1 LGNIR
6 RSRGYNY
13 EHTLVQRLNNGQWR
27 ARRLGGS
34 STGLPDIVAVN
45 NDTGILLTIEAKSG
59 TSDILYVPLDQIER
73 CLMVRNMFSIYPERH
88 IILAFKFMG
97 KKRFRRKNETIY
109 ESRRLIE
116 YYKVA
121 DIVIGMKALP
131 IVKCTY
137 DGKTYAI
144 FRNKTLPLDLPDY
157 NMPFHKL
164 VPRVTMVARA
174 RSQAKATKT
183 IRTVTEK
190 KLLTPLPLVLLDKE
204 DEGIGIGSRTRKRQR
219 KSEP

>member
-1 LGNIR
+1 MGNIR

-45 NDTGILLTIEAKSG
+45 NDAGILLTIEAKSG

-73 CLMVRNMFSIYPERH
+73 CLIVRNMFGIYPERH
-88 IILAFKFMG
+88 IVLAFKFMG
-97 KKRFRRKNETIY
+97 KKRFRRKNETVY
-109 ESRRLIE
+109 ESRRLME

-121 DIVIGMKALP
+121 DIVVGMKSLP
-131 IVKCTY
+131 IIKCTY

-144 FRNKTLPLDLPDY
+144 FSNKTVRLDLPDY
-157 NMPFHKL
+157 SMPFHKL
-164 VPRVTMVARA
+164 ERRVPVMAPARLKP
-174 RSQAKATKT
+174 KATKT
-183 IRTVTEK
+183 RTT
-190 KLLTPLPLVLLDKE
+190 
-204 DEGIGIGSRTRKRQR
+204 I
-219 KSEP
+219 

>member
-1 LGNIR
+1 
-6 RSRGYNY
+6 
-13 EHTLVQRLNNGQWR
+13 
-27 ARRLGGS
+27 LGGS

-45 NDTGILLTIEAKSG
+45 NDAGILLTIEAKSG

-73 CLMVRNMFSIYPERH
+73 CLMVRNMFGIYPERH

-97 KKRFRRKNETIY
+97 KKRFRRKNETVY
-109 ESRRLIE
+109 ESRRLTE

-144 FRNKTLPLDLPDY
+144 FRNKTVPLGLPDY
-157 NMPFHKL
+157 NMPFHKFVRRAPL
-164 VPRVTMVARA
+164 VGRA
-174 RSQAKATKT
+174 GLQAKATKT

-190 KLLTPLPLVLLDKE
+190 KLVTALPLVLLDKK
-204 DEGIGIGSRTRKRQR
+204 DEGISTGSRNRKRER

>member
-1 LGNIR
+1 M
-6 RSRGYNY
+6 
-13 EHTLVQRLNNGQWR
+13 
-27 ARRLGGS
+27 GGS

-45 NDTGILLTIEAKSG
+45 NDAGILLTIEAKSG

-73 CLMVRNMFSIYPERH
+73 CLIVRNMFGIYPERH

-97 KKRFRRKNETIY
+97 KKRFRRKNETVY

-121 DIVIGMKALP
+121 DIVAGMKALP
-131 IVKCTY
+131 IIKCTY

-144 FRNKTLPLDLPDY
+144 FKNNRTVRLDLPDY

-164 VPRVTMVARA
+164 VRRIPVMASARVHR
-174 RSQAKATKT
+174 KATKT
-183 IRTVTEK
+183 RTAT
-190 KLLTPLPLVLLDKE
+190 T
-204 DEGIGIGSRTRKRQR
+204 
-219 KSEP
+219 

>member
-6 RSRGYNY
+6 RSRGYNF
-13 EHTLVQRLNNGQWR
+13 EHTLVQRLNNGYWS

-45 NDTGILLTIEAKSG
+45 NDVGILLTIEAKSG
-59 TSDILYVPLDQIER
+59 TSDILYVPVDQIER
-73 CLMVRNMFSIYPERH
+73 CLIVRNMFGIYPERH

-97 KKRFRRKNETIY
+97 KKRFRRKNETVY

-121 DIVIGMKALP
+121 DIVVGMKALP
-131 IVKCTY
+131 IIKCTY

-144 FRNKTLPLDLPDY
+144 FKNNKTVPLDLPEY
-157 NMPFHKL
+157 SMPFHKL
-164 VPRVTMVARA
+164 VRRVHVIAPARLQ
-174 RSQAKATKT
+174 RKATETKT
-183 IRTVTEK
+183 RTTA
-190 KLLTPLPLVLLDKE
+190 
-204 DEGIGIGSRTRKRQR
+204 
-219 KSEP
+219 

>member
-45 NDTGILLTIEAKSG
+45 NDAGILLTVEAKSG

-73 CLMVRNMFSIYPERH
+73 CLIVRNMFGIYPERH
-88 IILAFKFMG
+88 IVLAFKFMG
-97 KKRFRRKNETIY
+97 KKRFRRKNETVY
-109 ESRRLIE
+109 ESRRLME

-121 DIVIGMKALP
+121 DIVVGMKSLP
-131 IVKCTY
+131 IIKCTY

-144 FRNKTLPLDLPDY
+144 FSNKTVRLDLPDY
-157 NMPFHKL
+157 SMPFHKL
-164 VPRVTMVARA
+164 ERRVPVMAPARL
-174 RSQAKATKT
+174 KPKGTKT
-183 IRTVTEK
+183 RTTV
-190 KLLTPLPLVLLDKE
+190 
-204 DEGIGIGSRTRKRQR
+204 
-219 KSEP
+219 

>member
-1 LGNIR
+1 MGNIR

-13 EHTLVQRLNNGQWR
+13 EHTLVQRLNNGYWS

-45 NDTGILLTIEAKSG
+45 NDAGILLTIEAKSG

-73 CLMVRNMFSIYPERH
+73 CLVVRNMFGIYPERH

-97 KKRFRRKNETIY
+97 KKRFRRKNETVY

-121 DIVIGMKALP
+121 DIVVGMKTLP
-131 IVKCTY
+131 IIKCTY
-137 DGKTYAI
+137 GGKTYAI
-144 FRNKTLPLDLPDY
+144 FKNNKTVPVDLPEY
-157 NMPFHKL
+157 IMPFHK
-164 VPRVTMVARA
+164 VERRVSVIAPAR
-174 RSQAKATKT
+174 
-183 IRTVTEK
+183 
-190 KLLTPLPLVLLDKE
+190 L
-204 DEGIGIGSRTRKRQR
+204 QR
-219 KSEP
+219 KVTKQKQEL